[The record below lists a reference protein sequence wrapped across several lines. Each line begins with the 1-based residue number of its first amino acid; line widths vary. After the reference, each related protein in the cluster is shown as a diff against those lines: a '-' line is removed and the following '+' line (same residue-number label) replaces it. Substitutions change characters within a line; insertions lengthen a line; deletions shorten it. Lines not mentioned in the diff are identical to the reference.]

1 MLSLCCGLFF
11 DQSKDEEV
19 NQQAMA
25 NLAEALLSPTGGLA
39 KLDLEMNSLSIA
51 AAEKLLPAMVPV
63 IQARVH
69 CRGQTVSWVHCFGCC
84 RGANLSRLLPT
95 RSLSYFAGKHTRED
109 TPG

>member
-1 MLSLCCGLFF
+1 MQQRRWGCECRSFIVREAPHGCHSFTVLPLCCGLFF

-63 IQARVH
+63 IQAACTADDDATIGSV
-69 CRGQTVSWVHCFGCC
+69 
-84 RGANLSRLLPT
+84 P
-95 RSLSYFAGKHTRED
+95 
-109 TPG
+109 